1 MLGQQPY
8 SSPSLQNLYSLSIML
23 RCALGLAL
31 RHMLLNI
38 SMCIR
43 GAIAV
48 GRPERARLAREL
60 AHLLSTLPRLKH
72 LTMFE

>member
-43 GAIAV
+43 GAIA
-48 GRPERARLAREL
+48 GAARNERALRANLRTSSP
-60 AHLLSTLPRLKH
+60 HCRD
-72 LTMFE
+72 